1 MPDFIQKINRITGA
15 LVSILMGF
23 MVLDVSWQVF
33 TRFVLRRPSPFSEEV
48 AGFFLI
54 WVSILGAA
62 YAFYKKAHLGI
73 DILTSK
79 TKGLKRQALEVI
91 VNLIILC
98 FALFIMVVGG
108 LKLVILTF
116 ELNQISPAVGIPMGY
131 VYSVIPVSGIL
142 IVLYSIG
149 FIIFALKDK
158 NRSILSNKK
167 KMNGLFKPTQS
178 GK

>member
-1 MPDFIQKINRITGA
+1 MPNFIQKINRITGA
-15 LVSILMGF
+15 LVSIFMGL

-33 TRFVLRRPSPFSEEV
+33 TRFILRKPSPFSEEV

-73 DILTSK
+73 DILSSRL
-79 TKGLKRQALEVI
+79 KGLKRQILEVI
-91 VNLIILC
+91 TGLMILV

-116 ELNQISPAVGIPMGY
+116 KLNQISPAVGIPMGY

-142 IVLYSIG
+142 IILYSVG
-149 FIIFALKDK
+149 FITASVKDK
-158 NRSILSNKK
+158 DKAILSNRNKK
-167 KMNGLFKPTQS
+167 DELPL
-178 GK
+178 